1 MSTAD
6 QLHQAKLDGAAGR
19 VRSILRV
26 HQDADVELRHRAE
39 WPALVEAIDE
49 LIAVQDNR
57 DERERRPLFYGE
69 PKGVVG
75 RLRPV
80 VLTACSACT

>member
-26 HQDADVELRHRAE
+26 HRDAELELRHRAE
-39 WPALVEAIDE
+39 WPALWEAIDE
-49 LIAVQDNR
+49 LVRVQDER
-57 DERERRPLFYGE
+57 DVRVRRPLF
-69 PKGVVG
+69 
-75 RLRPV
+75 
-80 VLTACSACT
+80 

>member
-26 HQDADVELRHRAE
+26 HQDADLELRHRDE
-39 WPALVEAIDE
+39 WPALWEAIDE
-49 LIAVQDNR
+49 LVRVQS
-57 DERERRPLFYGE
+57 G
-69 PKGVVG
+69 
-75 RLRPV
+75 
-80 VLTACSACT
+80 TAACGARCSDHP